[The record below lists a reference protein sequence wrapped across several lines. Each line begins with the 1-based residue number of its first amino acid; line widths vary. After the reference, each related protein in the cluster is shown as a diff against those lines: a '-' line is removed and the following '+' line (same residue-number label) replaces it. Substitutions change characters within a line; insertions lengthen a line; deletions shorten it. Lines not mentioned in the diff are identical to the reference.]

1 MWIAILGGV
10 AVGLLV
16 AMFLVIRQERRY
28 RLLFSDTHLVELA
41 RCLEAARA
49 GSAKTTYEGIEVAW
63 ERMPAHISVTVR
75 ARHAIAPA
83 ASRFFLAFA
92 AELVGGGPAVA
103 YLQTDRKGIAVV
115 WARDAIDPERAL
127 TMPDDAALA
136 AVRHRAADRMKQLP
150 LTDGSLAAYR

>member
-16 AMFLVIRQERRY
+16 AMFLVVRQERRY

-41 RCLEAARA
+41 RCLERARTGPAA
-49 GSAKTTYEGIEVAW
+49 TTYEGIEVAW
-63 ERMPAHISVTVR
+63 QRLPAHVAVTLR

-83 ASRFFLAFA
+83 AAGFFLAYLV
-92 AELVGGGPAVA
+92 ELVGGAPIAH
-103 YLQTDRKGIAVV
+103 LQIGRKELALV
-115 WARDAIDPERAL
+115 WSRDAIDPARAL
-127 TMPDDAALA
+127 PAPDDAALA

-150 LTDGSLAAYR
+150 LTEGSLAAYR

>member
-16 AMFLVIRQERRY
+16 AMFLVTRQERRY

-49 GSAKTTYEGIEVAW
+49 GSAKATYEGLEVAW
-63 ERMPAHISVTVR
+63 ERLPAHLAVTLR
-75 ARHAIAPA
+75 ARHTIAPA
-83 ASRFFLAFA
+83 AARFFLAFVV
-92 AELVGGGPAVA
+92 ELVGGAPIAH
-103 YLQTDRKGIAVV
+103 LQTGRKELALV
-115 WARDAIDPERAL
+115 WSSGAIDPARAL
-127 TMPDDAALA
+127 PAIDDAALA